1 MIEDKSIGE
10 YTQGVLEFD
19 SGLQNIQLHLLKR
32 SNEID
37 EVEATLFS
45 SFLVLGLVRPAS
57 AASKAVSWFT
67 LFGVSKIMEGSKE
80 AFFEVVA

>member
-57 AASKAVSWFT
+57 AASKAVS
-67 LFGVSKIMEGSKE
+67 
-80 AFFEVVA
+80 